1 MRVLKS
7 IGVMMLAC
15 VKLLLKLILGM
26 LRVGVEIVKLFL
38 LLLNM
43 ILRIFL
49 SIIGGTTPWCN

>member
-7 IGVMMLAC
+7 IGAVMLAC
-15 VKLLLKLILGM
+15 VKLLLKLILVM

-49 SIIGGTTPWCN
+49 SIIGGTTS

>member
-38 LLLNM
+38 LLLNLIYKM
-43 ILRIFL
+43 QV
-49 SIIGGTTPWCN
+49 

>member
-7 IGVMMLAC
+7 IGAVMLAC
-15 VKLLLKLILGM
+15 VKLLLKLILVM

-49 SIIGGTTPWCN
+49 SIIGGTTP